1 MLEGQKEGKSFQP
14 SAMKEESFNT
24 KKMRLQEPADFK
36 KTFKA
41 GNKIFS
47 KSFHVYLNQNNY
59 SWARLGVNVAK
70 RVVSKASK
78 RNNIKRKIREKFR
91 RRRYKNYDIVFVLKK
106 YDVDLINEEIEYVF
120 KEIDKKT

>member
-1 MLEGQKEGKSFQP
+1 M
-14 SAMKEESFNT
+14 
-24 KKMRLQEPADFK
+24 
-36 KTFKA
+36 
-41 GNKIFS
+41 
-47 KSFHVYLNQNNY
+47 VYLNQNNY

-70 RVVSKASK
+70 RVVSKASE